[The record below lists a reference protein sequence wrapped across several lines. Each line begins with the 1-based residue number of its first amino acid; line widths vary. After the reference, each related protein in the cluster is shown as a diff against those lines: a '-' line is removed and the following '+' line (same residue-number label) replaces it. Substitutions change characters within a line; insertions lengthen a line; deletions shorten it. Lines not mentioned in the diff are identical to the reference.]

1 MSKIFHPLM
10 TANIQIKF
18 KGFTAALSFS
28 DIIYKA
34 HSFQSHLQFS
44 SDYHLL
50 TAFAWS
56 FHLKI
61 RKKNIKLLT
70 PTPFLWEMLNRC
82 YQQVAWH
89 APCSP
94 MQTLFLFILT
104 VFFRNEPSLKPHSYP
119 RKSRRVWIIHF
130 VAVVSNYLHYFFP
143 KNFFSSF
150 SGVISRDTDYCI
162 ISATSVQVLYCP

>member
-1 MSKIFHPLM
+1 MSQKEKVSLHCFEVYMPWLSYWYYIHFNVWTLLNSLPKADVLYCCDGSILFPLSHFQKKKKNSTAKTKRIKAQMSKIFHPLM

-61 RKKNIKLLT
+61 RKKILS
-70 PTPFLWEMLNRC
+70 F
-82 YQQVAWH
+82 WH
-89 APCSP
+89 QHLSSGKCSIDV
-94 MQTLFLFILT
+94 T
-104 VFFRNEPSLKPHSYP
+104 
-119 RKSRRVWIIHF
+119 SR
-130 VAVVSNYLHYFFP
+130 
-143 KNFFSSF
+143 
-150 SGVISRDTDYCI
+150 
-162 ISATSVQVLYCP
+162 